1 MEGKE
6 YTLANDR
13 TFETDPDLVVE
24 VTSNTATNKTTS
36 SAHLSA
42 SYSIVHNGVSK
53 APTNAGFCWSTATT
67 DINRESANT
76 VVVSAP
82 SGSFAHT
89 LTGLSAGTTYHWKAW
104 VEYDGETKYTSAR
117 SFTTDN
123 ALVVKVTA
131 NTATN
136 KTTSG
141 AYLTAS
147 YTSTYNGSRLNPTVV
162 GFCWGTTSGTIK
174 RGNDGVSSVEITA
187 SAAITGESFYRTL
200 TGLNADKTY
209 YWKAWVEVSG
219 TTYYSDERQFTTEST
234 VSTTPALGKS
244 WLEMPAEMNGY
255 EATMATSSTANL
267 FTHTFYYSSTARNYT
282 VCYDKSA
289 MTTLWV
295 AYPLGSEHRG
305 SGRSDAWAY
314 VDSSLLP
321 TSCQANVKAGSFYSA
336 SGTNNYD
343 KGHLV
348 PSGSRNKSLEDMNKQ
363 TFLPVNIAPQNAT
376 FNQKT
381 WANLESALQSLA
393 DSGNYLYIVTGT
405 MCKQASDGNGSF
417 SLERTYDKDGKEIPV
432 PKYFYKVVLRVNNT
446 NSPTSASAIGFW
458 FTNTT
463 HSDSYTNYVRSVD
476 EIEALTGLNFFVNL
490 KDDLEVSAE
499 KNTSWSSFQGF

>member
-1 MEGKE
+1 MNPTSVGFRWGTTSAYGNERTCSIGGDGTFTTTLTGLTPDTQYHWTAFAEVEGKE

-13 TFETDPDLVVE
+13 TFTTDEDLEVE
-24 VTSNTATNKTTS
+24 VKAHEATNKTTS

-53 APTNAGFCWSTATT
+53 TPDKVGFCWSTASTN
-67 DINRESANT
+67 INRESESANT
-76 VVVSAP
+76 VVVSA
-82 SGSFAHT
+82 SNGSFAHT
-89 LTGLSAGTTYHWKAW
+89 LTGLSADTAYHWRAW
-104 VEYDGETKYTSAR
+104 VEYNGKTKYSTG
-117 SFTTDN
+117 T
-123 ALVVKVTA
+123 
-131 NTATN
+131 NT
-136 KTTSG
+136 
-141 AYLTAS
+141 
-147 YTSTYNGSRLNPTVV
+147 
-162 GFCWGTTSGTIK
+162 
-174 RGNDGVSSVEITA
+174 
-187 SAAITGESFYRTL
+187 
-200 TGLNADKTY
+200 
-209 YWKAWVEVSG
+209 
-219 TTYYSDERQFTTEST
+219 FTTEST
-234 VSTTPALGKS
+234 ESTTPALGKS
-244 WLEMPAEMNGY
+244 WLEMPAEMTGY
-255 EATMATSSTANL
+255 EATMATNSTANL
-267 FTHTFYYSSTARNYT
+267 FTHTFYYTSTARNYT

-295 AYPLGSEHRG
+295 AYPLGNEHLG
-305 SGRSDAWAY
+305 TGRSNDWAY

-343 KGHLV
+343 RGHLV
-348 PSGSRNKSLEDMNKQ
+348 PSGSRNKSLEDINKQ

-381 WANLESALQSLA
+381 WENLESALQSLA
-393 DSGNYLYIVTGT
+393 SGGNYLYIVTGT

-432 PKYFYKVVLRVNNT
+432 PKYFYKVILKVN
-446 NSPTSASAIGFW
+446 STSASAIGFW

-490 KDDLEVSAE
+490 KDELEVSAE
-499 KNTSWSSFQGF
+499 KNKSWSSFQNF